1 MKKTFI
7 TSMPDHAGAF
17 LAAGR
22 IIAAAGGNITR
33 VSYNKAVDTHMLF
46 LDVSGDEAQL
56 DAITGRLSEIGY
68 IQDARDDGRVMLLSF
83 TLPDVPG
90 ALLPVLESI
99 NRFAFNISYISA
111 QENGS
116 GWQDFKMG
124 LFVEDPHRV
133 RAFLDEA
140 QKLCEVRVIEYDESE
155 RVLDNTVFYMRFA
168 DRLAKK
174 LALDREQA
182 MELVAQS
189 NRIMQMLDER
199 REPPYKTFDY
209 IGRSADMLVRWKGA
223 AYVPRITRLAL
234 RDGFGL
240 LCVEPPCGSN
250 TYVYHKD
257 GALLL
262 IDGGFPC
269 YAPELTEVLR
279 REIPGFD
286 GMRKQMLL
294 THPDTDHCG
303 LMEGCEAIWV
313 SPVGWQHFD
322 FENRGLPNFREQNP
336 VHAPYVRIHQ
346 ILSRYRP
353 PRMAQLRRVDEVPDV
368 PERPLSLVGGV
379 DFCGRRLAVYRGNGG
394 HAPGEVAIVDETDRL
409 VFSGDILVNPE
420 GFIPAQAEFNRLAP
434 YLMTSVNMDSRKAGQ
449 ERAYLKKLFSPAE
462 YRYCPGHG
470 AIMELK

>member
-1 MKKTFI
+1 MKMEYLVLNEERHVSLTAYLQPVGGEFAGLSQRPAVLIIPGGGYHFCSDREADPVAFPYLKAGYHAFI
-7 TSMPDHAGAF
+7 LRYS
-17 LAAGR
+17 L
-22 IIAAAGGNITR
+22 NEQ
-33 VSYNKAVDTHMLF
+33 AVWPNP
-46 LDVSGDEAQL
+46 
-56 DAITGRLSEIGY
+56 LSDY
-68 IQDARDDGRVMLLSF
+68 
-83 TLPDVPG
+83 
-90 ALLPVLESI
+90 
-99 NRFAFNISYISA
+99 
-111 QENGS
+111 
-116 GWQDFKMG
+116 
-124 LFVEDPHRV
+124 
-133 RAFLDEA
+133 
-140 QKLCEVRVIEYDESE
+140 
-155 RVLDNTVFYMRFA
+155 
-168 DRLAKK
+168 
-174 LALDREQA
+174 EQA

-303 LMEGCEAIWV
+303 LMEACEAIWV